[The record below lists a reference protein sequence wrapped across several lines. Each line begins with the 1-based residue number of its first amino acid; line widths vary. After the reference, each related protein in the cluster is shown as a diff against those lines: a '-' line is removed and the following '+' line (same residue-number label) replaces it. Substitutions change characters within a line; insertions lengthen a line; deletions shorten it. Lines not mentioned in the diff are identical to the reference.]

1 MKKAMIPGS
10 FDPVTKGHLDVI
22 ERSSA
27 LFDEVYVVIMENSA
41 KKPLFTEKQRA
52 EMIRRETNHLK
63 NVKVLIGSGLTIHM
77 AEKLEVS
84 AIVRGIR
91 ATSDYE
97 YEVSIGT
104 ANMMLNQ
111 KIETLFLL
119 SKPEYSFVSSSTVK
133 EIAMHHGDLS
143 HFVSVNVEKKLK
155 EKFYDQ
161 ADLL

>member
-1 MKKAMIPGS
+1 MKKAMIPGT

-27 LFDEVYVVIMENSA
+27 LFDEVYVVIMENAA
-41 KKPLFTEKQRA
+41 KKPLFSAQERI
-52 EMIRRETNHLK
+52 EMIQKETAHLS
-63 NVKVLIGSGLTIHM
+63 NVKALIGSGLTVHM
-77 AEKLEVS
+77 AKKLE
-84 AIVRGIR
+84 ACAMVRGIR

-104 ANMMLNQ
+104 ANMMLESEV
-111 KIETLFLL
+111 ETLFLL

-143 HFVSVNVEKKLK
+143 HFVSLDVEKKLK
-155 EKFYDQ
+155 EKF
-161 ADLL
+161 L